1 MPRVFND
8 DDHEKT
14 TDTHFLNILLTTV
27 KRTLITGVSSS
38 SGKLSFNHTF
48 PIN

>member
-14 TDTHFLNILLTTV
+14 TDTHFL
-27 KRTLITGVSSS
+27 KYTLDYSETDLDYGGFFFSW
-38 SGKLSFNHTF
+38 
-48 PIN
+48 